1 MSTSIQS
8 FNTLMKQFLEELAMT
23 FPDHQEICL
32 FQTMFDDLVKT
43 NHRKPVDLF
52 MNALQPY
59 SDMVMQKNNALFD
72 QPISLGNKIDL
83 SALWKE
89 NLSDTSRQAIWKYI
103 HTLFLLGTTV
113 RTLSPELLTT
123 IDGIAQSCADKIK
136 SGNADLSSITQ
147 SLLQGDILQGIGEE
161 NMQQLEGMATQMMP
175 MLMGAMGGGMGMGG
189 NSSASTNAASSIQ
202 ALLDGL
208 HNDDDEDL

>member
-8 FNTLMKQFLEELAMT
+8 FNTLMKQFLEALAMT
-23 FPDHQEICL
+23 FPDHDEICL

-59 SDMVMQKNNALFD
+59 SDMVMRKDNTLFD

-89 NLSDTSRQAIWKYI
+89 DLSDTSRDAIWKYI

-123 IDGIAQSCADKIK
+123 IDGIAQNCADKIK
-136 SGNADLSSITQ
+136 SGNADLSTITQ

-161 NMQQLEGMATQMMP
+161 NMEQLEGMATQMMP
-175 MLMGAMGGGMGMGG
+175 MLMGAMGMGG
-189 NSSASTNAASSIQ
+189 TGASTNAMSSVQ

-208 HNDDDEDL
+208 HNNDDDDL

>member
-1 MSTSIQS
+1 
-8 FNTLMKQFLEELAMT
+8 MKQFLEALAMT
-23 FPDHQEICL
+23 FPDHDEICL

-59 SDMVMQKNNALFD
+59 SDLVMKKDNALFE

-89 NLSDTSRQAIWKYI
+89 NLSDSSRDAIWKYI

-123 IDGIAQSCADKIK
+123 IDGIAQNCADKIK
-136 SGNADLSSITQ
+136 SGNADLSTITQ

-175 MLMGAMGGGMGMGG
+175 MLMSQLGGMGGGA
-189 NSSASTNAASSIQ
+189 NAAASTNAMSSIQ
-202 ALLDGL
+202 SLLEGL
-208 HNDDDEDL
+208 HDDEDL

>member
-8 FNTLMKQFLEELAMT
+8 FNTLMKQFLEALAMT
-23 FPDHQEICL
+23 FPDHDEICL

-59 SDMVMQKNNALFD
+59 SDLVMKKDNALFE

-89 NLSDTSRQAIWKYI
+89 NLSDSSRDAIWKYI

-123 IDGIAQSCADKIK
+123 IDGIAQNCADKIK
-136 SGNADLSSITQ
+136 SGNADLSTITQ

-175 MLMGAMGGGMGMGG
+175 MLMSQLGGMGGG
-189 NSSASTNAASSIQ
+189 SAAASTNAMSSIQ
-202 ALLDGL
+202 SLLDGL